1 MNFFQIDPR
10 PVGRGANEKFFSEN
24 SNVLG
29 IEVTIPEWASRC
41 SFGNIDHHG
50 SQDTAETPS
59 ACEQAIKYGT
69 RFFGRPCCG
78 GGWDTYSC
86 PKCDGADC
94 PPVKPEA
101 IVTVRPDADSVTAMA
116 VVFSC
121 LLGGGREIDRDL
133 VKMVGTFDRLGHHAE
148 QRDDRVVAIARVS
161 ADFKRSLTERV
172 AWVQGL
178 LAGNS
183 EQMAE
188 VAELVAERDKEFA
201 EAKVASE
208 INLVANGRIATVV
221 SSHRFATNLG
231 YEYATVVV
239 AQNPE
244 MPVNFRDPFA
254 GTYNKFTVCRYNSH
268 TPCNLPAALAELQVL
283 EPGWGGRGDIF
294 GSPQGVNS
302 KLTLNQVVEVVQKHL
317 K

>member
-10 PVGRGANEKFFSEN
+10 PVGREANEKFFSEN
-24 SNVLG
+24 NDVLG
-29 IEVTIPEWASRC
+29 IEVTISQWAEKC
-41 SFGNIDHHG
+41 SMGNLDHHG

-59 ACEQAIKYGT
+59 ACEQAVKYGAS
-69 RFFGRPCCG
+69 FFGRPCCG

-86 PKCDGADC
+86 PDCDGGEG
-94 PPVKPEA
+94 PPVAPKA
-101 IVTVRPDADSVTAMA
+101 MITVRPDADSVTAMA
-116 VVFSC
+116 VISSC
-121 LLGGGREIDRDL
+121 LLGQVIDRDL
-133 VKMVGTFDRLGHHAE
+133 VKMIGEFDRLGPQAE

-161 ADFKRSLTERV
+161 ADFKRSLAERV

-188 VAELVAERDKEFA
+188 VAELVDARNREYD
-201 EAKVASE
+201 EAKVVSE
-208 INLVANGRIATVV
+208 VGLVAGGRIATVV

-239 AQNPE
+239 AQNPK
-244 MPVNFRDPFA
+244 MPVDFDLSQ

-268 TPCNLPAALAELQVL
+268 TPCDLPTALAEFQTL

-294 GSPQGVNS
+294 GSPQGVS
-302 KLTLNQVVEVVQKHL
+302 SRLSLNQVVEVVAKHL
-317 K
+317 Y